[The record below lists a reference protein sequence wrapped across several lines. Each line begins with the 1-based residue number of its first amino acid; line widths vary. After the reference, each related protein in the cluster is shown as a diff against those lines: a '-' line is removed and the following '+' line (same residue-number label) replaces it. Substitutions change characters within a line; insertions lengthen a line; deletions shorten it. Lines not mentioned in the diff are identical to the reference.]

1 MSNETYKALIETF
14 VNERAK
20 DLGTIDK
27 SEAFENV
34 VNMLVLEPYDLSVDE
49 IDAGVT
55 DGGGDGQIDAMY
67 VLVNGTALAGEEDEE
82 IPEKGPIEIDI
93 LRAPRKIRAFGLRGA
108 MFGREALFEGFEGS
122 PFQGSRLGG
131 LGKGVPSAAMGARV
145 VEMRPLSRYASVAVR
160 SRKANRLMLYTRF
173 IRPIFALAR
182 TRPIV
187 RTIVPPML
195 VC

>member
-1 MSNETYKALIETF
+1 MTSLTCF
-14 VNERAK
+14 
-20 DLGTIDK
+20 
-27 SEAFENV
+27 
-34 VNMLVLEPYDLSVDE
+34 
-49 IDAGVT
+49 
-55 DGGGDGQIDAMY
+55 AMPR
-67 VLVNGTALAGEEDEE
+67 TRESTRRLAT
-82 IPEKGPIEIDI
+82 
-93 LRAPRKIRAFGLRGA
+93 LLWAPRKIRAFGLRGA

-122 PFQGSRLGG
+122 PFQESRLGG
-131 LGKGVPSAAMGARV
+131 PGKGVPSAAMGTRV

-187 RTIVPPML
+187 RTILPPML

>member
-1 MSNETYKALIETF
+1 MIAINIILEGQMWA
-14 VNERAK
+14 RAAAK
-20 DLGTIDK
+20 TPHP
-27 SEAFENV
+27 S
-34 VNMLVLEPYDLSVDE
+34 PCQC
-49 IDAGVT
+49 AGPSARHQCS
-55 DGGGDGQIDAMY
+55 GH
-67 VLVNGTALAGEEDEE
+67 LW
-82 IPEKGPIEIDI
+82 
-93 LRAPRKIRAFGLRGA
+93 APRKIRAFGLRGA

-122 PFQGSRLGG
+122 PFQESRLGG
-131 LGKGVPSAAMGARV
+131 PGKGVPSAAMGARV

-187 RTIVPPML
+187 RTILPPML